1 MSVGNSD
8 LTSLHCEGDD
18 DEDGGAVGEVTG
30 TLEERK
36 ENLSVEI
43 VRAEVEVV
51 GQDLA
56 RN

>member
-1 MSVGNSD
+1 MGNSD

-51 GQDLA
+51 GQDLT